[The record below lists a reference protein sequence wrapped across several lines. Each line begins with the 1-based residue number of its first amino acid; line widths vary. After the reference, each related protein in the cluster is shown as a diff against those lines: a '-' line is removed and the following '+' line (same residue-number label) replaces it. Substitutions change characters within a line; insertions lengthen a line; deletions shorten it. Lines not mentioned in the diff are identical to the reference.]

1 MTDAVCAMLR
11 GDTAFPEQVDEDDQ
25 TTILREQLDR
35 LSAAELRVLISSM
48 DGRLHKQV
56 AADMGLSEAT
66 VKGHMSAVIRK
77 LGVPS
82 RLDALMLARPIL
94 AGTGEL
100 LAA

>member
-1 MTDAVCAMLR
+1 
-11 GDTAFPEQVDEDDQ
+11 
-25 TTILREQLDR
+25 
-35 LSAAELRVLISSM
+35 M